1 MKKTLALL
9 LALTLIM
16 SVLVI
21 PAAAASTYACPT
33 CSRIC
38 GASYLKTISVIR
50 TVQSCNENSD
60 IHNHYVYYDV
70 FLINCPNHGEFTFQ
84 EYSHYVCP

>member
-21 PAAAASTYACPT
+21 PAAAASIYACPT
-33 CSRIC
+33 CDRIC
-38 GASYLKTISVIR
+38 VASFYKTKSVIR
-50 TVQSCNENSD
+50 TVPSCSENSG

-70 FLINCPNHGEFTFQ
+70 YRIECPNHGVFTFD
-84 EYSHYVCP
+84 EYSHEVCP